1 MANSVPKE
9 FDIKEPI
16 NHKTYLI
23 DGIISDWKGNSLN
36 FQSNGDVVASISKK
50 AHQQFLKI

>member
-1 MANSVPKE
+1 MANSIPKK

-23 DGIISDWKGNSLN
+23 DGIINDWKGDYSEVHSTI
-36 FQSNGDVVASISKK
+36 FSDKK
-50 AHQQFLKI
+50 NIPQ